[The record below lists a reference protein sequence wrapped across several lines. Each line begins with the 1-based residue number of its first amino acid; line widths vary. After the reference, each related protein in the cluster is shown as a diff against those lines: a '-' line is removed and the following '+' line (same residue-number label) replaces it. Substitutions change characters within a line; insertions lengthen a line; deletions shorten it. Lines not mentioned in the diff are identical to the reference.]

1 MTSKKREKSLK
12 NTKNTHSITSHSTPE
27 AEDEVKSGLLLD
39 VVVREST
46 TILQLLAGEDEPL
59 LIRGNSFLVLD
70 FSFNIL
76 DGIRR
81 LNLQG
86 NGLACQRLDKDLH
99 PSPQPEHEVQGG
111 LLLNV
116 IVGEGPAIFQLLP
129 CEDEPLLVRGG
140 SFLVLDFCFHV
151 LDGVRGLH
159 LQSDSLPG
167 QRLHED
173 LHPTPQPQNKVQ
185 CGLLLDVVIGEG
197 PAILQLFPREDEPLL
212 VWGNPLLV
220 LDLGLDIFNGVGRLD
235 FQGDGFPGQGLDEDL
250 HTYVFS
256 CRSESSNY

>member
-27 AEDEVKSGLLLD
+27 PEDEVWSGLLLN

-99 PSPQPEHEVQGG
+99 PSPQPEHEV
-111 LLLNV
+111 
-116 IVGEGPAIFQLLP
+116 EG
-129 CEDEPLLVRGG
+129 
-140 SFLVLDFCFHV
+140 
-151 LDGVRGLH
+151 
-159 LQSDSLPG
+159 
-167 QRLHED
+167 
-173 LHPTPQPQNKVQ
+173 
-185 CGLLLDVVIGEG
+185 GLLLDVVIGKG
-197 PAILQLFPREDEPLL
+197 PSVLQLLPREDESLL

-220 LDLGLDIFNGVGRLD
+220 LDLGLDIFDGVGRLD
-235 FQGDGFPGQGLDEDL
+235 FQGDGFSGQGLDEDL
-250 HTYVFS
+250 HTWVFS

>member
-27 AEDEVKSGLLLD
+27 SEDEVKSGLLLN

-59 LIRGNSFLVLD
+59 L
-70 FSFNIL
+70 
-76 DGIRR
+76 
-81 LNLQG
+81 
-86 NGLACQRLDKDLH
+86 
-99 PSPQPEHEVQGG
+99 
-111 LLLNV
+111 
-116 IVGEGPAIFQLLP
+116 
-129 CEDEPLLVRGG
+129 VRGD

-173 LHPTPQPQNKVQ
+173 LHPTPQPQNKVE

-197 PAILQLFPREDEPLL
+197 PAILQLLAREDEPLL

-220 LDLGLDIFNGVGRLD
+220 LDLGLDIFNGVGGLD
-235 FQGDGFPGQGLDEDL
+235 FQGW
-250 HTYVFS
+250 FS
-256 CRSESSNY
+256 RSGSSRRSAYLCI